1 MLQAGRPQARC
12 VHVQDIGREG
22 QAYIII
28 TGSTKNARKHGTKG
42 RQGKIGN
49 QDTPVRES
57 QSSDLTVFFL
67 PLM

>member
-1 MLQAGRPQARC
+1 VLQAG
-12 VHVQDIGREG
+12 GL
-22 QAYIII
+22 QAYTHIGHSNGSKGRI
-28 TGSTKNARKHGTKG
+28 TSILRYYQFKWKHGTNG

-49 QDTPVRES
+49 QDTPLQEP